1 MFRRW
6 SDWLA
11 RRRHSIQYEVQRMTY
26 QGGWQ
31 NYYQTSYE
39 LPPPRP
45 ASDDEIQILGDE
57 QGRFRCIRR
66 KDSHIDTVDWEYE
79 TTSAE
84 ETYKARRRKATQ
96 RDQLAEMEHEEIRA
110 ELESRSELT
119 ELAWRELLETYFE
132 RYENAESD
140 QADPRSIESQLVQ
153 TVADQ
158 DGPRAA
164 LYEYRE
170 ILSKKR

>member
-1 MFRRW
+1 
-6 SDWLA
+6 
-11 RRRHSIQYEVQRMTY
+11 MTR

-39 LPPPRP
+39 SPRPRP

-66 KDSHIDTVDWEYE
+66 KDSHIDTVVWKYE

-84 ETYKARRRKATQ
+84 ETYAARRRKATQ
-96 RDQLAEMEHEEIRA
+96 RDQLAEMEREGIRA
-110 ELESRSELT
+110 ALESRSELT
-119 ELAWRELLETYFE
+119 ELAWKELFEAYFE
-132 RYENAESD
+132 RYESTECNQTELE
-140 QADPRSIESQLVQ
+140 SIESQLVQ
-153 TVADQ
+153 AVANR

-164 LYEYRE
+164 LDEHRKLMSE
-170 ILSKKR
+170 KR